1 MTISYEREIDPS
13 ELDFNVDVTPSDA
26 IDNQFTGMNTSYNKP
41 DYLAAMEANG
51 IFLEDEFGRF

>member
-1 MTISYEREIDPS
+1 MTISYERETDPS

-26 IDNQFTGMNTSYNKP
+26 IDSQFTRMSTSNNKP

>member
-26 IDNQFTGMNTSYNKP
+26 IDNQFTRMNTSNNTP